1 MHFIIFNCV
10 YKTTLL
16 LFLACQLDSSF
27 KPTKNTYVC
36 SRHFKREN
44 FTSQVTGKIVLKCLT
59 VPTIFPWNKHTV
71 VVVKT
76 ESLSVSKPSSPPA
89 EKKSENEDI
98 KPAIKVEANVKV
110 EPSTKS
116 EECTKAE
123 PNTRRNGSSVKKK
136 PTPLKSPVKPK
147 KSSQRLSAKVVKL
160 KPENPLATPER
171 IKTSPSVATPKKKNQ
186 VVNFVPGS
194 SIEAQNFDGKW
205 MPVKVIEVDMEERE
219 VLVRSC
225 DKNNKSKTG

>member
-1 MHFIIFNCV
+1 METN
-10 YKTTLL
+10 
-16 LFLACQLDSSF
+16 F

-44 FTSQVTGKIVLKCLT
+44 FTSQATGKIVLKSLT
-59 VPTIFPWNKHTV
+59 IPSIFPWNKSAV
-71 VVVKT
+71 
-76 ESLSVSKPSSPPA
+76 LGSKNNSPTQSKASTPAPSTA
-89 EKKSENEDI
+89 EKKPEVKEEEV
-98 KPAIKVEANVKV
+98 KVEAKEEKSVIQIEPVKV
-110 EPSTKS
+110 EP
-116 EECTKAE
+116 EEKPAVTVKVKA
-123 PNTRRNGSSVKKK
+123 NDSSKKK
-136 PTPLKSPVKPK
+136 APTISKSPDKPK
-147 KSSQRLSAKVVKL
+147 KSSKRLSAKVVATPKV
-160 KPENPLATPER
+160 KTEIPATPEQV
-171 IKTSPSVATPKKKNQ
+171 KASPAVQTPKKKNQ

>member
-1 MHFIIFNCV
+1 METN
-10 YKTTLL
+10 
-16 LFLACQLDSSF
+16 F

-44 FTSQVTGKIVLKCLT
+44 FTSQATGKIVLKSLT
-59 VPTIFPWNKHTV
+59 IPSIFPWNKTTV
-71 VVVKT
+71 LGSKNNSPSQSKATTPSPADKKPEVKEEEIKIET
-76 ESLSVSKPSSPPA
+76 E
-89 EKKSENEDI
+89 EKSAIQMEPVKSEPEE
-98 KPAIKVEANVKV
+98 KPAVTVKV
-110 EPSTKS
+110 KATDSTKK
-116 EECTKAE
+116 KA
-123 PNTRRNGSSVKKK
+123 
-136 PTPLKSPVKPK
+136 PTTSKSPDKPK
-147 KSSQRLSAKVVKL
+147 KTSKRLSAKVFATPKVKAEV
-160 KPENPLATPER
+160 PATPER
-171 IKTSPSVATPKKKNQ
+171 VKASPAIQTPKKKNQ